1 MAYKVLNNVSVK
13 DVTSS
18 DLLSLKTDLL
28 VIVINKNTKDK
39 VVNQLAKDVSSH
51 LKESGSSVLVPNAK
65 SFNAKNVLLV
75 KGFQDSDQIHK
86 LISMYQSIAQKG
98 NQLKA
103 KDISIID

>member
-39 VVNQLAKDVSSH
+39 VVNQLAKDVSTH
-51 LKESGSSVLVPNAK
+51 
-65 SFNAKNVLLV
+65 
-75 KGFQDSDQIHK
+75 
-86 LISMYQSIAQKG
+86 
-98 NQLKA
+98 
-103 KDISIID
+103 